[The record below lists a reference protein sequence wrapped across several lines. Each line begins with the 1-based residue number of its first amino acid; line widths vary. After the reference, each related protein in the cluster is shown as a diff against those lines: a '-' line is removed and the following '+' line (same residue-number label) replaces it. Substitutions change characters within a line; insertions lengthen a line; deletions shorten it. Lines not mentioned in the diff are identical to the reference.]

1 VYYLEAKVS
10 ETNPRWTLEPGRDYV
25 VGRHEECDVVL
36 EDASVSRRHV
46 SLEVGET
53 GVRLRDLG
61 STNGVW
67 VYGRRIVEQEIP
79 TDQWFAV
86 GTVLMI
92 VREGITFGPDSD
104 SPRSERRVT
113 PPEPDRE
120 KAPGEPTTLVPG
132 EDEGIGQ
139 ARLRE
144 VSSLLVHARDRD
156 DLRDRLLGW
165 LLNAY
170 PLDGVA
176 ILLRRPGSW
185 AIEAA
190 AGRRLPDELAPRL
203 ADRGAGEGWERIS
216 TAGRE
221 ALCARLA
228 VLSPGPAW
236 LVLLGRPDTSMPADD
251 ALSVVA
257 RLLALS
263 RRPPAGER
271 SEPAH
276 RTTGEFEPLRETAR
290 DPLLVVSETMR
301 SLVRQVDRLA
311 RSDLPVFIHGE
322 SGTGKELL
330 ARRLHE
336 RSARGRGPFVIINC
350 AALPHDLLEAEL
362 FGIETGVATGVTAR
376 PGKFSLASGGTL
388 FLDEVGD
395 LPDVLQPKLLRALES
410 GEIPP
415 LGAPSPVSVDV
426 RIVAAS
432 HQDLEAKS
440 RRGEYRR
447 DLLYRL
453 AGAIVRVPPLRE
465 RPEEVLPLARHFAIE
480 LSRSRGVPFEGLSM
494 AAAQALLG
502 YPWPGNVR
510 ELRHAVARAVA
521 LSDGPILGPEV
532 LPPEVDGAADEAQG
546 KVLLGLSKDFKTAR
560 RDFERLYLAS
570 LIERCEGNMTEA
582 SRLAGLSRSSMYR
595 KLEELGLRDKGGA

>member
-1 VYYLEAKVS
+1 VYYLEAKVEPS
-10 ETNPRWTLEPGRDYV
+10 NPRWTLEPGREYV
-25 VGRHEECDVVL
+25 IGRHEECDVVL
-36 EDASVSRRHV
+36 DDASVSRRHV
-46 SLEVGET
+46 GLVIRDGAVELS
-53 GVRLRDLG
+53 DLG

-67 VYGRRIVEQEIP
+67 VYGKRVVEQEIP
-79 TDQWFAV
+79 VDQWFAV

-104 SPRSERRVT
+104 AEPVREGLT
-113 PPEPDRE
+113 PPDVDETGRG
-120 KAPGEPTTLVPG
+120 KRSSTLVPG
-132 EDEGIGQ
+132 DGDAGGTAPAREITDLLEQ
-139 ARLRE
+139 ADT
-144 VSSLLVHARDRD
+144 VD
-156 DLRDRLLGW
+156 DLRNQLLSW
-165 LLNAY
+165 TMNAY
-170 PLDGVA
+170 ELETVA
-176 ILLRRPGSW
+176 ILLRHRTGWVVEAGTGS
-185 AIEAA
+185 
-190 AGRRLPDELAPRL
+190 RLNEEIGPRL
-203 ADRGAGEGWERIS
+203 SEGGAGDRRVRVPL
-216 TAGRE
+216 AGGE
-221 ALCARLA
+221 ALCVPLHP
-228 VLSPGPAW
+228 LSSRPAW
-236 LVLLGRPDTSMPADD
+236 LVLVGRPAAPRFDPGIS
-251 ALSVVA
+251 LVA
-257 RLLALS
+257 GLIALS
-263 RRPPAGER
+263 RRPIAGER
-271 SEPAH
+271 EPAPAPITEDAGGLA
-276 RTTGEFEPLRETAR
+276 RGER

-311 RSDLPVFIHGE
+311 RSDLPVFLHGE

-336 RSARGRGPFVIINC
+336 RSPRSGGPFVIINC

-410 GEIPP
+410 GEIAP
-415 LGAPSPVSVDV
+415 LGAPSAVPVDV

-432 HQDLEAKS
+432 HQDLEEKS

-465 RPEEVLPLARHFAIE
+465 RPEEVLPLARHFAVE

-502 YPWPGNVR
+502 YSWPGNVR

-521 LSDGPILGPEV
+521 LTDGPILGPEV
-532 LPPEVDGAADEAQG
+532 LPPEVDATSDETQG
-546 KVLLGLSKDFKTAR
+546 RVMLGLSKEFKSAR
-560 RDFERLYLAS
+560 RDFERLYLSA
-570 LIERCEGNMTEA
+570 LVERCGGNMTEA
-582 SRLAGLSRSSMYR
+582 SRLAGMSRSSLYR
-595 KLEELGLRDKGGA
+595 KLDELGLRGQDEA